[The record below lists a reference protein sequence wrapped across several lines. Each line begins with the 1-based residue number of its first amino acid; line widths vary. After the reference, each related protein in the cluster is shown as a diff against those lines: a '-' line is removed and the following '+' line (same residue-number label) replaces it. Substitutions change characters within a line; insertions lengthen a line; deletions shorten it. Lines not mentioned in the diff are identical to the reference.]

1 MFKEKNGRVGFL
13 RKRRDY
19 GLILITS
26 HSWSYCFLYWEFRIL
41 KLGIYGP
48 QGSLRRFW
56 IVYHIVYV
64 YVHLHTCTQV
74 CVHITTDVLGG
85 QDLQLYQILKE
96 SMISKKLMTSVSKR
110 LDLAPSC
117 CHFDEWISWQRTKI
131 SSAVVTNK
139 SSHVMLF

>member
-1 MFKEKNGRVGFL
+1 M
-13 RKRRDY
+13 
-19 GLILITS
+19 
-26 HSWSYCFLYWEFRIL
+26 
-41 KLGIYGP
+41 
-48 QGSLRRFW
+48 
-56 IVYHIVYV
+56 YV
-64 YVHLHTCTQV
+64 YVHVHICTQV
-74 CVHITTDVLGG
+74 CVHITTDILGRQDLQLYQIVHITTDILGG